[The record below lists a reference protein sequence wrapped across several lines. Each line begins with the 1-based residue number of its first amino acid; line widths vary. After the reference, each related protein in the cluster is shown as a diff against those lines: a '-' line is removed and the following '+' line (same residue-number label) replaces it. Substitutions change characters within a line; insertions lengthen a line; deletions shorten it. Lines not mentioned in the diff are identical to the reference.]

1 MFLRNV
7 NFCLYILRTILFYKN
22 LPNYQLFILSCSVA
36 VNLIIAMTD
45 YSKSLIRD
53 VRVKEIRKVSN
64 FAFPK
69 VYILQ
74 KSFQI
79 CTNHKFAKL
88 QINHFE
94 SFGNVNNLIK

>member
-1 MFLRNV
+1 M
-7 NFCLYILRTILFYKN
+7 
-22 LPNYQLFILSCSVA
+22 
-36 VNLIIAMTD
+36 IIAITD

-79 CTNHKFAKL
+79 CKSHKSAKL

-94 SFGNVNNLIK
+94 SFGNVNNLIKSIDFNMACIQRFVKVFKHLLKKRNF